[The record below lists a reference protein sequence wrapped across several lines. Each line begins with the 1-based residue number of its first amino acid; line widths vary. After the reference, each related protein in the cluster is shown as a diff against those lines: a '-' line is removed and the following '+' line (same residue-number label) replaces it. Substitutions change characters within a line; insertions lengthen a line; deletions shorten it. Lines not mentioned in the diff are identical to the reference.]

1 MIQIMRDAIAKALTL
16 LPLAAAAMTYPP
28 YEIYTG
34 TTSGSPQLNYT
45 KVCDP
50 GRTGEASASYVTM
63 GSLYPAR
70 PALVN
75 TAYAGKV
82 TIPAYIG
89 GLPVRRINDA
99 AFIACQNI
107 TDVEIPATVREIG
120 ARAFSDCWNLTNIT
134 FSAGSCLA
142 TIGDG
147 AFTNCISLATIK
159 FPKTLSRLGAGCF
172 QGCAQLTDVYFDGN
186 APRLVVPEVT
196 DKSVLGEMI
205 FRNYGYYERFKVHIN
220 KNTYGW
226 ISPYEKGVPE
236 KWPVDFGYMQAHE
249 TVAEEGGGSQAGET
263 GFVAVVTEIKGGAV
277 AVPETWSAQFP
288 SYSAKFGADFTASL
302 TKPTGK
308 KDSVGNPLQVW
319 QDYVAGTD
327 PTDINDLFRAEIR
340 IVDNSPVVSW
350 SPVLPAAEAAKRV
363 YTIYGRASLLSGD
376 WTAVPSGQ
384 ESNYNFFK
392 VVVQMK

>member
-1 MIQIMRDAIAKALTL
+1 MTQIMRDAFAKAIAL

-120 ARAFSDCWNLTNIT
+120 ARAFSDCWNLTNVT
-134 FSAGSCLA
+134 FAAGPFRCGGRKANLY
-142 TIGDG
+142 
-147 AFTNCISLATIK
+147 
-159 FPKTLSRLGAGCF
+159 RLRTEVSPLGRLDASPLRAGGELQFLQGAGC
-172 QGCAQLTDVYFDGN
+172 D
-186 APRLVVPEVT
+186 EV
-196 DKSVLGEMI
+196 M
-205 FRNYGYYERFKVHIN
+205 
-220 KNTYGW
+220 
-226 ISPYEKGVPE
+226 
-236 KWPVDFGYMQAHE
+236 
-249 TVAEEGGGSQAGET
+249 
-263 GFVAVVTEIKGGAV
+263 
-277 AVPETWSAQFP
+277 
-288 SYSAKFGADFTASL
+288 
-302 TKPTGK
+302 
-308 KDSVGNPLQVW
+308 
-319 QDYVAGTD
+319 
-327 PTDINDLFRAEIR
+327 
-340 IVDNSPVVSW
+340 
-350 SPVLPAAEAAKRV
+350 
-363 YTIYGRASLLSGD
+363 
-376 WTAVPSGQ
+376 
-384 ESNYNFFK
+384 
-392 VVVQMK
+392 

>member
-1 MIQIMRDAIAKALTL
+1 MRNVFAKALAL

-99 AFIACQNI
+99 AFIVCQNI

-134 FSAGSCLA
+134 FAAGSCLA

-172 QGCAQLTDVYFDGN
+172 QGCRCTVC
-186 APRLVVPEVT
+186 RSSVPERT
-196 DKSVLGEMI
+196 LYWLFQADQLWTRRSSRICKYSGAFLYPI
-205 FRNYGYYERFKVHIN
+205 HQRLRRFYSFR
-220 KNTYGW
+220 
-226 ISPYEKGVPE
+226 PE
-236 KWPVDFGYMQAHE
+236 
-249 TVAEEGGGSQAGET
+249 AGH
-263 GFVAVVTEIKGGAV
+263 F
-277 AVPETWSAQFP
+277 
-288 SYSAKFGADFTASL
+288 
-302 TKPTGK
+302 
-308 KDSVGNPLQVW
+308 
-319 QDYVAGTD
+319 
-327 PTDINDLFRAEIR
+327 
-340 IVDNSPVVSW
+340 
-350 SPVLPAAEAAKRV
+350 
-363 YTIYGRASLLSGD
+363 
-376 WTAVPSGQ
+376 
-384 ESNYNFFK
+384 
-392 VVVQMK
+392 

>member
-1 MIQIMRDAIAKALTL
+1 MRNVFAKALAL
-16 LPLAAAAMTYPP
+16 LPFAAAAMTYPP

-134 FSAGSCLA
+134 FAAGSCLA

-196 DKSVLGEMI
+196 EKSVLGEMI

-249 TVAEEGGGSQAGET
+249 TVATDGEGGSGGGSFTDQQSSPSYALT
-263 GFVAVVTEIKGGAV
+263 NAV
-277 AVPETWSAQFP
+277 ADRAI
-288 SYSAKFGADFTASL
+288 ASL
-302 TKPTGK
+302 TVDSDRAIDAFVLKDGK
-308 KDSVGNPLQVW
+308 VYDTVLYISNTAGHDVKLTLPSGNTYKTFKGTNPLSIPANSTSVLTITR
-319 QDYVAGTD
+319 VAGG
-327 PTDINDLFRAEIR
+327 NAGGNVFL
-340 IVDNSPVVSW
+340 VSREE
-350 SPVLPAAEAAKRV
+350 LE
-363 YTIYGRASLLSGD
+363 TL
-376 WTAVPSGQ
+376 
-384 ESNYNFFK
+384 E
-392 VVVQMK
+392 